1 MANVRTHPHPVSSQ
15 ISHPAVVELF
25 TSQGCSSCP
34 PADALLSRLA
44 LEQGPNRLLFLAFH
58 VDYWDRI
65 GWVDPF
71 SQAAFTERQQE
82 YALSLGLRNIYT
94 PQAVIGG
101 RNECVGSDANRLR
114 AYMEHERARGRQAG
128 LRMWASVE
136 DRVAKVAI
144 VVSAGPE
151 SRMWIAI
158 AEDGLVTGVKRG
170 ENAGATLTNDAVVR
184 VFREATLQNGTRDF
198 ALPPDMVL
206 ERAFAA
212 VVVSDTQ
219 GGVLAAASH
228 ALITG
233 RDPV

>member
-1 MANVRTHPHPVSSQ
+1 MSTQGSY
-15 ISHPAVVELF
+15 PAVVELF

-44 LEQGPNRLLFLAFH
+44 TEHGPNKLLFLAFH

-71 SQAAFTERQQE
+71 SQPAFTERQQA
-82 YALSLGLRNIYT
+82 YARQFGLKNIYT

-101 RNECVGSDANRLR
+101 RSECVGSDANQLR
-114 AYMEHERARGRQAG
+114 GFLEHERARGRQAG
-128 LRMWASVE
+128 LRVWASVE
-136 DRVAKVAI
+136 DRTAQVAI
-144 VVSAGPE
+144 VVAGRPD

-158 AEDGLVTGVKRG
+158 AEDGLVTNVKRG

-184 VFREATLQNGTRDF
+184 MYREVTCQNGRRDF

-212 VVVSDTQ
+212 VVVTDAR

-228 ALITG
+228 ALVTG
-233 RDPV
+233 REAV